1 MLAGDREDVAEV
13 GDGDRLA
20 QVDAELE
27 AVRPVERGDLADA
40 LRPEAGAGAV
50 GRAAVERRAE
60 HGDVVL
66 AAAAHVL
73 DVRRLEEG
81 VDAGEVRQ
89 LAAAEGRDALVD
101 DRVGAGQA
109 ELQAAGDLLLP
120 LRGRQLGLGA
130 RPRSRLRGRSCRA
143 PREARGRRRGS
154 RRACG
159 GGSATA
165 LLTSGAG
172 RRAAGTTSC
181 LPGFCPAVGRLRPR
195 RSTAVCVSWTR
206 PPVKERNP
214 RRASP
219 VRESRTVKAAGV
231 AIACSACFRPVTPP
245 RLAPQCRRGNRRA

>member
-1 MLAGDREDVAEV
+1 MPCGPKRV
-13 GDGDRLA
+13 
-20 QVDAELE
+20 
-27 AVRPVERGDLADA
+27 P
-40 LRPEAGAGAV
+40 GAV
-50 GRAAVERRAE
+50 GRAAVERGAE

-89 LAAAEGRDALVD
+89 LAAAEGRDRAC
-101 DRVGAGQA
+101 RRWSRRPAGRA
-109 ELQAAGDLLLP
+109 
-120 LRGRQLGLGA
+120 RGRGRSPRPASWWAA
-130 RPRSRLRGRSCRA
+130 RPRRAPRRSLRGRSCRA

-172 RRAAGTTSC
+172 RRSSRHHQLSPGLLSRRGTAREPSASLGPGLPC
-181 LPGFCPAVGRLRPR
+181 LIKSG
-195 RSTAVCVSWTR
+195 
-206 PPVKERNP
+206 KRNP

-219 VRESRTVKAAGV
+219 VRESRTVKAPGV
-231 AIACSACFRPVTPP
+231 ATACSACFRPVTPP
-245 RLAPQCRRGNRRA
+245 TRVGERADSRRRTCRLAPANVPTRGGIGARSLDVGPRPSRVGVRSAVR